1 MLISVFW
8 NCRFVQA
15 HTRTNKSRVKRQR
28 EERISLNLMS
38 DIRSKTNPYVHTL
51 QAPYTIVGFIGR
63 FSLLFL
69 GSFRMPIS
77 PWKVL
82 QSSSH
87 KRLSSDHLGWVL
99 ILRETSPATILGGV
113 SPGSAKCSADHCAWL
128 EGLDCSRS
136 LLQFI
141 TIMVSL
147 HYCHPLTMI
156 QNQH

>member
-1 MLISVFW
+1 MNMNKKNVNFSFLKLQICTSTYK
-8 NCRFVQA
+8 NKQIPGQTA
-15 HTRTNKSRVKRQR
+15 KGGTN
-28 EERISLNLMS
+28 SLNLMS

-51 QAPYTIVGFIGR
+51 QAPYTIVGSIGR

-113 SPGSAKCSADHCAWL
+113 SPGSAKCSADHCA
-128 EGLDCSRS
+128 
-136 LLQFI
+136 
-141 TIMVSL
+141 
-147 HYCHPLTMI
+147 
-156 QNQH
+156 